1 MKLSN
6 VNVDNVIRIPT
17 KVGVDFFT
25 RWLVFLSPL
34 HKLTNKEIMVAA
46 LFLTE
51 RFNLAKVIKDEAIL
65 NRMVMDKDT
74 KRKVQEAAGL
84 KNTHFTILM
93 TSLRKKGFFKDNI
106 IDYRYIPT
114 MEQNNKCTLMLFFD
128 INEV

>member
-6 VNVDNVIRIPT
+6 VNIDNVIRIPT

-114 MEQNNKCTLMLFFD
+114 MEQSNKCTLMLFFD